1 MENLKDNLLR
11 IGLMILQSKRHV
23 KLLNRSCVETVVYT
37 EDDFRNAFRT
47 EDIIA
52 VG

>member
-1 MENLKDNLLR
+1 MNDLMR
-11 IGLMILQSKRHV
+11 IGLLILQNKRHV
-23 KLLNRSCVETVVYT
+23 KLLNRDGIETVVYT
-37 EDDFRNAFRT
+37 EDDVRNAFQV